1 MEVDKKYV
9 DISEIKWYC
18 TVLLKNGSE
27 AAIVEILSDD
37 TFIADIGD
45 SPEDWETITIKI
57 DEIEKV
63 IYTPVE

>member
-1 MEVDKKYV
+1 MEVNKKCV

-18 TVLLKNGSE
+18 EVLLKNGSE
-27 AAIVEILSDD
+27 ASIVEILSDD

-57 DEIEKV
+57 EEIEKV
-63 IYTPVE
+63 IYTPLK